1 MSILEPN
8 GEGEAFLPM
17 SREGEVVADGK
28 VSWVLGKEGF
38 IRRRVALQMHAR
50 VLLQVQKPLLGSPE

>member
-1 MSILEPN
+1 MSIREPN

-28 VSWVLGKEGF
+28 VRWVLGKEGF
-38 IRRRVALQMHAR
+38 IGRRVALQLHAR
-50 VLLQVQKPLLGSPE
+50 VLLQVQ

>member
-17 SREGEVVADGK
+17 SREGEVVADGNMK
-28 VSWVLGKEGF
+28 LVFGKEGS
-38 IRRRVALQMHAR
+38 IGRRVALQLHAR
-50 VLLQVQKPLLGSPE
+50 VLLQV

>member
-1 MSILEPN
+1 MSILEAN

-28 VSWVLGKEGF
+28 VRWVLWKEGF
-38 IRRRVALQMHAR
+38 IERRVALQ
-50 VLLQVQKPLLGSPE
+50 